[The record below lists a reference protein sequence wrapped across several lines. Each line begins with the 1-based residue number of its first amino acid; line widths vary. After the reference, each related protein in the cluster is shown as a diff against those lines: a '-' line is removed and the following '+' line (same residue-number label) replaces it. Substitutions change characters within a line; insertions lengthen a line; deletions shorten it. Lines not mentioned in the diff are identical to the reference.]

1 MSVGQYLLTTAIG
14 FGVFLV
20 IDLLW
25 LGVVA
30 PKVYDHYI
38 GQYLAENPRWPAAIV
53 FYALYVLGLVYFV
66 IAPAL
71 DGGSLGQAALNG
83 ALLGGLA
90 YATYELTNYAVI
102 KDWPLGVVV
111 IDIAWG
117 VVLTSAVAATTYA
130 LASRFVL

>member
-1 MSVGQYLLTTAIG
+1 MSVGQYILTTLTG
-14 FGVFLV
+14 LGVFLA

-25 LGVVA
+25 LGIVA
-30 PKVYDHYI
+30 PKVYEHYI
-38 GQYLAENPRWPAAIV
+38 GSYLAENPRWAAALI
-53 FYALYVLGLVYFV
+53 FYTLFVVGLVYFV

-71 DGGSLGQAALNG
+71 EGGSLGQAALNG

-102 KDWPLGVVV
+102 KDWPLGIVL

-117 VVLTSAVAATTYA
+117 MVLTSAVAAATYVV
-130 LASRFVL
+130 ASKFIL